1 MKLLFLIFLSF
12 GLITASAQQG
22 VEAPVAEA
30 GNDGYAWAGQRSFDK
45 EKSYIVF
52 RLWNEKSPLTDEE
65 QKELESLSLQL
76 SKKKVTLVTASFKD
90 QQDLT
95 ELFSKYQIDVTA
107 IVENGIRLRTNHS
120 NYSISANTGFFI
132 FEEKK
137 PVSVCSGLKCI
148 ESIKKYFRLVAKA

>member
-65 QKELESLSLQL
+65 QKELELLSRQL
-76 SKKKVTLVTASFKD
+76 SKKNVTLVNASFRN
-90 QQDLT
+90 QQDLVA
-95 ELFSKYQIDVTA
+95 LFKTYGIDVEANVDKGIKLETA
-107 IVENGIRLRTNHS
+107 QS
-120 NYSISANTGFFI
+120 NYSISAGTGFFI

-148 ESIKKYFRLVAKA
+148 ESIKKYFLLIAKA